1 MIQKYQNELEKIL
14 TGCSTCKAKLCNSCP
29 NGKRKRY
36 LKEELKKLLPQQETF
51 LEKIKKFFNLNN

>member
-14 TGCSTCKAKLCNSCP
+14 TGCSTC

-36 LKEELKKLLPQQETF
+36 LKEELKKLLPQQENF
-51 LEKIKKFFNLNN
+51 LEKIKKFFTI